1 MDSSDNVMRFAN
13 TAMVLKQPLLVFI
26 TIAFI
31 VALLAT
37 QYSPE
42 GTSSPAS
49 IWVWLLRL
57 VALAVCAL
65 GVWMLCHSEE
75 IVVDGTQRR
84 VTQSHRFLQYEV
96 TKNQFSFS
104 DFSGVS
110 VELKID
116 SQHRAATS
124 PGTGGALTSVQTVNT
139 RSYSLNLRRPD
150 LVVTTPERQITAP
163 NHPLELPVTDGSN
176 PIVVEAAA
184 RSLARLGGWPAWR
197 HHYALVPD
205 GASAHAGKAYS
216 VKILPDTDDPIHPE

>member
-1 MDSSDNVMRFAN
+1 MDSSDEVIRFAN
-13 TAMVLKQPLLVFI
+13 TAIVLKQPLLVFI

-42 GTSSPAS
+42 STSSPAS

-57 VALAVCAL
+57 TALAVCAL

-84 VTQSHRFLQYEV
+84 VTQSHRFLNYEV

-104 DFSGVS
+104 DFSGVC

-116 SQHRAATS
+116 SEHRATTTPGGGFTKTS
-124 PGTGGALTSVQTVNT
+124 TQSVNT

-150 LVVTTPERQITAP
+150 LVLKTPDRQISAP
-163 NHPLELPVTDGSN
+163 SHPLELPVADGSN
-176 PIVVEAAA
+176 PLVVEAVA
-184 RSLARLGGWPAWR
+184 RTLARLGGWPAWR
-197 HHYALVPD
+197 HHYTLLPD
-205 GASAHAGKAYS
+205 SAPAHAGKAYGI
-216 VKILPDTDDPIHPE
+216 KIVPDVDDPIHPE